1 MSSEFE
7 RIQRY
12 FWPLAAPAANPSPM
26 IGNGDDAL
34 AVQASQPVVISVD
47 TSVSGTHFPPDAA
60 PEDVASK
67 AVRSAIS
74 DLAAMGAR
82 QWFYT
87 LSIVVPENYDET
99 WWQRFTD
106 QLHDEN
112 QHWQMPCLG
121 GDTTSGAILVVTV
134 QVHGLTEQ
142 PLRRS
147 TAQVG
152 DDIWVTGYLGDS
164 AGGLAGLQQRAP
176 IRAEL
181 LERFYRPEPPVSFM
195 HEAAPLVHAAV
206 DVSDGLVADL
216 GHLVKASQCG
226 ARLDVNT
233 LPLSPVL
240 QEIVTH
246 KQAIQWALA
255 GGEDFAACFTAAPA
269 HGEALQALAAAH
281 GITLWRLGE
290 ITEHKG
296 VQVCQ
301 DGEPYTLT
309 TKGYD
314 HFG

>member
-12 FWPLAAPAANPSPM
+12 FWPLAAPEANPSAL

-34 AVQASQPVVISVD
+34 AVRSGQAVVISVD

-82 QWFYT
+82 PWFYT
-87 LSIVVPENYDET
+87 LSIVVPKAYDES

-106 QLHDEN
+106 QLMLEN
-112 QHWQMPCLG
+112 QHWRMPCLG

-134 QVHGLTEQ
+134 QVHGLTDQ

-147 TAQVG
+147 SAQPG
-152 DDIWVTGYLGDS
+152 DDIWVTSYLGDS

-195 HEAAPLVHAAV
+195 VAAAPMIHAAV

-216 GHLVKASQCG
+216 GHIAKASHCG
-226 ARLDVNT
+226 ACIDVDS
-233 LPLSPVL
+233 LPLSPTL
-240 QEIVTH
+240 QDIVSTE
-246 KQAIQWALA
+246 QAIAWALS
-255 GGEDFAACFTAAPA
+255 GGEDFAACFTAAPMYA
-269 HGEALQALAAAH
+269 EELCALATEH
-281 GITLWRLGE
+281 GRTLWRIGTMIE
-290 ITEHKG
+290 GKG
-296 VQVCQ
+296 VQVLRA
-301 DGEPYTLT
+301 DSPYNHSDA
-309 TKGYD
+309 GYD

>member
-12 FWPLAAPAANPSPM
+12 FWPLAEPAAQPAPVL
-26 IGNGDDAL
+26 GNGDDAL
-34 AVQASQPVVISVD
+34 AVAADQPVVISVD

-67 AVRSAIS
+67 ALRSAIS

-82 QWFYT
+82 PWFYT
-87 LSIVVPENYDET
+87 LSIVVPSTYDEL

-106 QLHDEN
+106 QLRDEN

-121 GDTTSGAILVVTV
+121 GDTTAGAILVVTV
-134 QVHGLTEQ
+134 QVHGLTAE
-142 PLRRS
+142 PIRRS
-147 TAQVG
+147 TAELG

-181 LERFYRPEPPVSFM
+181 LERFYRPEPPVQFM
-195 HEAAPLVHAAV
+195 HHVAPWVHAAV
-206 DVSDGLVADL
+206 DISDGLVADL
-216 GHLVKASQCG
+216 GHLVKASCCG
-226 ARLDVNT
+226 ACLDVDAI
-233 LPLSPVL
+233 PLSPVL
-240 QEIVTH
+240 QDIVTRQ
-246 KQAIQWALA
+246 QALDWALT
-255 GGEDFAACFTAAPA
+255 GGEDFATCFTASV
-269 HGEALQALAAAH
+269 GQREALLNAAASH
-281 GITLWRLGE
+281 GLRLWRIGVV
-290 ITEHKG
+290 TDDKG
-296 VQVCQ
+296 VHLKSG
-301 DGEPYTLT
+301 DAAFALT